1 MAQKKIHLEALR
13 VLAIIFVVFNH
24 TPAFGFPLSANA
36 DASWSELFMLCTSIA
51 DKIAVPVFFMI
62 SGALLLAKKEALS
75 VLLKKRVLR
84 MLIVLMIF
92 LLAQNA
98 FSYFSETLTLKQ
110 AAGNILKGDTPA
122 PATWFLYAYLGFL
135 LMLPLLRLLVEKMET
150 QHFIYLVALHVIL
163 VEFIPVSHTP
173 LTPLNGWLPLTA
185 LHGNLIN
192 IYPYALLGYYLEHR
206 VMLRDISKKAFVMLV
221 SASLFAILI
230 GALLTMSPLLISGHA
245 PSEYRSC
252 FLGAILIP
260 CIFIYL
266 ASRKLSE
273 IPLPKWF
280 ICMITLLGSGCFT
293 VMLTENIFRVTIASH
308 VSGYKTEYV
317 PSLLVTLMVC
327 CCGWFCGIIA
337 KRIPWIKNLV

>member
-36 DASWSELFMLCTSIA
+36 DASWSEFFMLCTSIA
-51 DKIAVPVFFMI
+51 DKIAVPLFFMI

-98 FSYFSETLTLKQ
+98 FSYFSEALTLKQ
-110 AAGNILKGDTPA
+110 AVGNILKGDTPA

-150 QHFIYLVALHVIL
+150 QHFVYLIALHAIF

-173 LTPLNGWLPLTA
+173 FTPLNGWLPLTA

-206 VMLRDISKKAFVMLV
+206 VMLRDIAPQKLCILA

-266 ASRKLSE
+266 ASRKLGE
-273 IPLPKWF
+273 RPLPGW
-280 ICMITLLGSGCFT
+280 IISMITLLGSGCFT
-293 VMLTENIFRVTIASH
+293 VMLTENIFRGAISSH
-308 VSGYKTEYV
+308 IQGYHTEYY
-317 PSLLVTLMVC
+317 PSILVTLIVC

>member
-1 MAQKKIHLEALR
+1 MSQRKIHLEALR
-13 VLAIIFVVFNH
+13 VLAIILVVFNH

-36 DASWSELFMLCTSIA
+36 DASWSEFFMLCTSIA
-51 DKIAVPVFFMI
+51 DKIAVPLFFMI
-62 SGALLLAKKEALS
+62 SGALLLAKKEDLS
-75 VLLKKRVLR
+75 TLLKKRVLR
-84 MLIVLMIF
+84 MLIVLMIY

-98 FSYFSETLTLKQ
+98 FSCFSETISLKQ
-110 AAGNILKGDTPA
+110 AAGNILKGHTPA

-150 QHFIYLVALHVIL
+150 QHFIYLVALHVII

-173 LTPLNGWLPLTA
+173 FTPLNGWLPFTA

-206 VMLRDISKKAFVMLV
+206 VMLRAIVPKRLCMLA

-245 PSEYRSC
+245 PSEHRSC

-266 ASRKLSE
+266 ATRMLGE
-273 IPLPKWF
+273 LPLPKWV
-280 ICMITLLGSGCFT
+280 INMITLLGSGCFT
-293 VMLTENIFRVTIASH
+293 VMLTENIFRVAIASH
-308 VSGYKTEYV
+308 VSGYKTEYY
-317 PSLLVTLMVC
+317 PSVLVTLMVC